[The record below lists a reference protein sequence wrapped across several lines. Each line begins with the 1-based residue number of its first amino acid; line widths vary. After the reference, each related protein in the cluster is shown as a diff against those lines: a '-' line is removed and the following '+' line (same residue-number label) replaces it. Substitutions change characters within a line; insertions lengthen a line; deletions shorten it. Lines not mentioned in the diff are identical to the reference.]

1 MLDRTHRRW
10 LLPFTGLLLALSLAT
25 AVLAQDRPELAAVQ
39 NGVPVVVDASGAV
52 QPLPAPPGNIRSI
65 IDVAWSPD
73 GERLALVVYD
83 ADYNPQLWV
92 TGPDMA
98 EAVAL
103 DAGPLESGFGV
114 SFTPDG
120 NILYAAQGIYPP
132 DFSAPPMVEIRQV
145 APEAGAQSVALG
157 QYTHVVGCGGGSPI
171 PADWQ
176 LWRESGFGG
185 SYLTLQWTPLG
196 IVHSTACSGGSA
208 SILDPATGEDRSLG
222 PTFDQGD
229 FTANNPINRLAIS
242 PDGTRAAGVRF
253 MVQDTG
259 ILTSLA
265 LIDLATGEVTDV
277 PTAAQPDQLTWNG
290 NDAVIYSVRNLARDV
305 AAALDG
311 KERAVLAEALGFVN
325 PEDMAGVSAYTVDL
339 RQLDLTTG
347 EETALT
353 SLDAYAV
360 GRLFV
365 ADDGALIFSTI
376 DNLDAWVQAIVS
388 GELDIAADT
397 TGEQQLALVPIS
409 LYRLPAGQLT
419 PEALGTGLEQ
429 FELRPIVAAG

>member
-1 MLDRTHRRW
+1 MGTT
-10 LLPFTGLLLALSLAT
+10 PF
-25 AVLAQDRPELAAVQ
+25 
-39 NGVPVVVDASGAV
+39 
-52 QPLPAPPGNIRSI
+52 
-65 IDVAWSPD
+65 
-73 GERLALVVYD
+73 
-83 ADYNPQLWV
+83 
-92 TGPDMA
+92 
-98 EAVAL
+98 
-103 DAGPLESGFGV
+103 
-114 SFTPDG
+114 
-120 NILYAAQGIYPP
+120 
-132 DFSAPPMVEIRQV
+132 
-145 APEAGAQSVALG
+145 
-157 QYTHVVGCGGGSPI
+157 
-171 PADWQ
+171 
-176 LWRESGFGG
+176 
-185 SYLTLQWTPLG
+185 
-196 IVHSTACSGGSA
+196 
-208 SILDPATGEDRSLG
+208 
-222 PTFDQGD
+222 
-229 FTANNPINRLAIS
+229 
-242 PDGTRAAGVRF
+242 
-253 MVQDTG
+253 
-259 ILTSLA
+259 
-265 LIDLATGEVTDV
+265 
-277 PTAAQPDQLTWNG
+277 
-290 NDAVIYSVRNLARDV
+290 YSVRNLARDV